1 MACGSRAVS
10 DVQDERGG
18 ARDGALGVDC
28 LVLHQVGLANLQL
41 VAVGVKLGAEGVLD
55 AELQGD
61 GDNDGRVSAS
71 LLVLLLSSAGSA
83 GSSTT
88 ASVRTTVVALGW
100 TRWWSCP

>member
-1 MACGSRAVS
+1 MVH
-10 DVQDERGG
+10 
-18 ARDGALGVDC
+18 GVDC
-28 LVLHQVGLANLQL
+28 LVLHPGWVGQHFQL

-61 GDNDGRVSAS
+61 GDADGRVSAS

-88 ASVRTTVVALGW
+88 ASVRTTVVALGMDAMVVVPV
-100 TRWWSCP
+100 TRPVPL